1 MKSNYLG
8 LSMLCALAFAATAT
22 TDANFVNDKSAAQG
36 WHFYGEPEPEEP
48 KKPELPPVPIA
59 PPSAAKSGPEPMSTK
74 WIRAHFMEFVG
85 EAINDPSPENIQRA
99 RYMQRVIMDKA
110 TAFREAWMQ
119 DVINNPL
126 LDETQARPTSSFAL
140 NAKNEAKNR
149 AEQEVVQEV
158 ANQAGLWF
166 FFESTCDYC
175 KRQAPIVQRLMSKY
189 GFNVNA
195 ISIDLAPME
204 NGMFPEYQ
212 PDTKQK
218 YKELGV
224 QRVPALFLVGNS
236 GEFVAPI
243 SQGIVTESE
252 IVRLV
257 LIQAKTAN
265 VISEEQFND
274 ASAVELLQQI
284 TRFEDI
290 DEERA
295 LTDANYL
302 VEILESNLKAQ
313 QGY

>member
-1 MKSNYLG
+1 MKFIYL
-8 LSMLCALAFAATAT
+8 SLCVVSSAIISVTAHA
-22 TDANFVNDKSAAQG
+22 DANWVNDTSEPQG

-48 KKPELPPVPIA
+48 IKPEPPPISA
-59 PPSAAKSGPEPMSTK
+59 PPASSAKSGPEPMSAK
-74 WIRAHFMEFVG
+74 WLRAHFMGFVG
-85 EAINDPSPENIQRA
+85 KAIDDPSPENIQRA
-99 RYMQRVIMDKA
+99 RYLQRVIMDKS
-110 TAFREAWMQ
+110 TAFREAWMH

-149 AEQEVVQEV
+149 AEQQVVQDIAQE
-158 ANQAGLWF
+158 AGLWF
-166 FFESTCDYC
+166 FFESTCEYC

-204 NGMFPEYQ
+204 NGMFPEFQ
-212 PDTKQK
+212 PDTNQK

-224 QRVPALFLVGNS
+224 QRVPALFLVGNR

-252 IVRLV
+252 IIRLV

-265 VISEEQFND
+265 VITEQQFND
-274 ASAVELLQQI
+274 ASAVESLQQI

-295 LTDANYL
+295 LNDADYL
-302 VEILESNLKAQ
+302 VEILESNLRAQ